1 MDAMTTTL
9 LTPLDSGRA
18 VDGLPGR
25 IQLFP
30 SGEFAARDGRPAT
43 LKDCKIAAWRLTPED
58 ARALVA
64 RWRERRT
71 PVVVD
76 YEHQT
81 HNSAQNGQPAPAAGW
96 ITDLS
101 TETDGLYAAVEW
113 TPRAREYIRAG
124 EYRFISPTFVFDRKS
139 GAVLDLLSAALTNY
153 PALDGMQPAQA
164 KRAPAGTGEGDAMN
178 EIMLAHLRTVL
189 GLAADADEAACAAA
203 LAEAAKGG
211 SIAAQ
216 LKTRDDAL
224 AALRNAAPD
233 PALYAP
239 VALLKAERERSA
251 ALSTE
256 LEKLKTEQEAHGLEG
271 EIEAALRDGR
281 LARSGEAWARA
292 LAKSNPDILR
302 DYLRSAAPIAALSGR
317 QSDRANPAD
326 KPGATSL
333 TDEDRYAIRHL
344 GISTEDYI
352 AAKSKETD

>member
-1 MDAMTTTL
+1 MTTTL

-101 TETDGLYAAVEW
+101 AETDGLYAAVEW

-124 EYRFISPTFVFDRKS
+124 EYRFISPTFAFDRKS

-239 VALLKAERERSA
+239 VALLKAEQERSA
-251 ALSTE
+251 ALSAE
-256 LEKLKTEQEAHGLEG
+256 LEKLKTE
-271 EIEAALRDGR
+271 
-281 LARSGEAWARA
+281 
-292 LAKSNPDILR
+292 AKSNPDILR

>member
-1 MDAMTTTL
+1 
-9 LTPLDSGRA
+9 
-18 VDGLPGR
+18 
-25 IQLFP
+25 
-30 SGEFAARDGRPAT
+30 
-43 LKDCKIAAWRLTPED
+43 
-58 ARALVA
+58 
-64 RWRERRT
+64 
-71 PVVVD
+71 
-76 YEHQT
+76 
-81 HNSAQNGQPAPAAGW
+81 
-96 ITDLS
+96 
-101 TETDGLYAAVEW
+101 
-113 TPRAREYIRAG
+113 
-124 EYRFISPTFVFDRKS
+124 
-139 GAVLDLLSAALTNY
+139 
-153 PALDGMQPAQA
+153 
-164 KRAPAGTGEGDAMN
+164 MN

-239 VALLKAERERSA
+239 VALLKAEQERSA
-251 ALSTE
+251 ALSAE
-256 LEKLKTEQEAHGLEG
+256 LEKLKTE
-271 EIEAALRDGR
+271 
-281 LARSGEAWARA
+281 
-292 LAKSNPDILR
+292 AKSNPDILR

>member
-101 TETDGLYAAVEW
+101 AETDGLYAAVEW

-124 EYRFISPTFVFDRKS
+124 EYRFISPTFAFDRKS

-239 VALLKAERERSA
+239 VALLKAEQERSA
-251 ALSTE
+251 ALSAE
-256 LEKLKTEQEAHGLEG
+256 LEKLKTE
-271 EIEAALRDGR
+271 
-281 LARSGEAWARA
+281 
-292 LAKSNPDILR
+292 AKSNPDILR